1 MQKSKTMFCGKC
13 GTQLS
18 DTDKF
23 CPRCG
28 EKVIPIIVE
37 NEKPSVNQE
46 EVQKSENPTSLEQSK
61 PLKDSNETVRPT
73 IVSLQNTSDK
83 QDNANINT
91 QNFDLPGLESF
102 DIQKISI
109 ASAFLFAVLIP
120 ILFVKNIWGVL
131 IVAGVVSGLI
141 NVILSKFKIK
151 VSNKIFFS
159 IMVVAVLAGTVKY
172 ISTNNDTASEGSGA
186 SVKVDDDGRRYR
198 LFSFT
203 DTKGA
208 NYMLRINEDNSIELS
223 KDGSSTIGHIDR
235 LMELNLK
242 NHYAIEKVAFPSCIK
257 LLGQYYPNLCVSDD
271 FKWIYSSFKD
281 KCNVDPEVRLEL
293 HNE

>member
-1 MQKSKTMFCGKC
+1 MFCGKC

-28 EKVIPIIVE
+28 EKVIPVIVE
-37 NEKPSVNQE
+37 KEKPSINQE
-46 EVQKSENPTSLEQSK
+46 ETQKPEIPASLEQSK

-83 QDNANINT
+83 QDYANINT

-120 ILFVKNIWGVL
+120 ILFVKNIWGIL

-151 VSNKIFFS
+151 VSDKIFFS

-172 ISTNNDTASEGSGA
+172 ANTPTTSKSSGGISSI
-186 SVKVDDDGRRYR
+186 
-198 LFSFT
+198 FSIFK
-203 DTKGA
+203 TKEQ
-208 NYMLRINEDNSIELS
+208 RIQDVRDLLAKAETVEDFEEVWNAYKSLATE
-223 KDGSSTIGHIDR
+223 
-235 LMELNLK
+235 
-242 NHYAIEKVAFPSCIK
+242 EK
-257 LLGQYYPNLCVSDD
+257 
-271 FKWIYSSFKD
+271 
-281 KCNVDPEVRLEL
+281 LEL
-293 HNE
+293 GVGPFLRDFMIKGRDKLTPEEMAVFDIKTGFLKEIDENMGLY